1 MLKIIKTSTLVLTLS
16 VVTFLGFTNEASA
29 AKQPSSSSVSIG
41 SFSLNS
47 FGSWN
52 SSVCTATRTTMTLSI
67 KVTNAGGKAWV
78 QKKSEGKWK
87 YMENSPTLLVDE
99 KTYSEKFTSK
109 VGTDYRVHITPML
122 GKTTGK
128 VTCK

>member
-1 MLKIIKTSTLVLTLS
+1 MLKIIKFSTLVLTLS
-16 VVTFLGFTNEASA
+16 VVTFFGFTNDASA
-29 AKQPSSSSVSIG
+29 AKQPSSSSVSLG

-52 SSVCTATRTTMTLSI
+52 SSVCTATRTTMTLSV
-67 KVTNAGGKAWV
+67 KVTNSGGKVWV
-78 QKKSEGKWK
+78 QKKSGGEWK
-87 YMENSPTLLVDE
+87 SMDNAPILLMDE
-99 KTYSEKFTSK
+99 KTYSKKFTSK